1 MTTALSKSSMF
12 AQEKLTS
19 LFPKIFSFK
28 FYRMLKSKID
38 LFQFYLPKDWLIRDV
53 RSFQKNKANFYSH
66 IFIVQGR
73 AKILWK
79 WSAVGT
85 CCSRNGHW
93 SNNFGIPLL
102 PSSICPFI
110 FHFTAYLIR
119 TILVFFIN
127 SNEWLIQFMQSNTIN
142 LVIVFINHY
151 G

>member
-1 MTTALSKSSMF
+1 MPLYIESPVWYCEKKFSISEYVFRRVVTTALSKSSMF

-73 AKILWK
+73 AKIL
-79 WSAVGT
+79 
-85 CCSRNGHW
+85 
-93 SNNFGIPLL
+93 
-102 PSSICPFI
+102 
-110 FHFTAYLIR
+110 
-119 TILVFFIN
+119 
-127 SNEWLIQFMQSNTIN
+127 
-142 LVIVFINHY
+142 
-151 G
+151 